1 MRALMMGIGAEQ
13 ADTAA
18 PLLEQIKDLD
28 LRLLAQAA
36 LARGSCRR
44 WLPSYVSGW
53 WSAAAGIRGRDGRL
67 T

>member
-44 WLPSYVSGW
+44 WLPS
-53 WSAAAGIRGRDGRL
+53 
-67 T
+67 